1 MPPGRAHA
9 ARRCSRAAASTVL
22 VPRPAELPR
31 VHGGTQLALG
41 RGMDT
46 PAFPLA
52 GLRVLLADAG
62 QRRSPVI
69 RLELIRLRCQLVD
82 VLDLVAEP
90 HALGS
95 ALQRMAP
102 ELLLID
108 CDQPTHE
115 LLAQLAVAQ
124 LQRPRPVLMVA
135 EQMTPEQ
142 MRAALRAGTSALQL
156 AGLPPQRLG
165 ALLQL
170 ALARFE
176 HDQALQQ
183 ELRQTQTQ
191 LAERKLVERARGIL
205 MREQGLDEEA
215 AFQRLRQ
222 LAMTG
227 GQTMASVATR
237 LIDADQLLR
246 HR

>member
-1 MPPGRAHA
+1 MNTPLFA
-9 ARRCSRAAASTVL
+9 
-22 VPRPAELPR
+22 LP
-31 VHGGTQLALG
+31 
-41 RGMDT
+41 
-46 PAFPLA
+46 

-82 VLDLVAEP
+82 VIDLVAQPE
-90 HALGS
+90 ALPA
-95 ALQRMAP
+95 ALERLAP
-102 ELLLID
+102 ELLLLD
-108 CDQPTHE
+108 CEQPTPE
-115 LLAQLAVAQ
+115 LLHQLSDS
-124 LQRPRPVLMVA
+124 LQRQPRPVLLVA
-135 EQMTPEQ
+135 EQMTAEQ
-142 MRAALRAGTSALQL
+142 MRAALNAGISALQL

-176 HDQALQQ
+176 HDQTLQRD
-183 ELRQTQTQ
+183 LRQTQTQ

-205 MREQGLDEEA
+205 MREQGLDEAA

-222 LAMTG
+222 LAMDG
-227 GQTMASVATR
+227 GQTMAAVAMR

-246 HR
+246 PR

>member
-1 MPPGRAHA
+1 MDMPPL
-9 ARRCSRAAASTVL
+9 S
-22 VPRPAELPR
+22 LP
-31 VHGGTQLALG
+31 
-41 RGMDT
+41 
-46 PAFPLA
+46 

-90 HALGS
+90 AALGD
-95 ALQRMAP
+95 ALQRLAP

-108 CDQPTHE
+108 CEQPTPE
-115 LLAQLAVAQ
+115 LLAQLGAAQ
-124 LQRPRPVLMVA
+124 LLRPRPVLLVA
-135 EQMTPEQ
+135 EQMAPEQ
-142 MRAALRAGTSALQL
+142 MHAALRAGASALQL

-176 HDQALQQ
+176 HDQALQRD
-183 ELRQTQTQ
+183 LRHTQTQ

-205 MREQGLDEEA
+205 MREQGLDEDA

-222 LAMTG
+222 IAMDG
-227 GQTMASVATR
+227 GQTLAAVAAR

-246 HR
+246 PR

>member
-1 MPPGRAHA
+1 MNTPP
-9 ARRCSRAAASTVL
+9 S
-22 VPRPAELPR
+22 
-31 VHGGTQLALG
+31 LAL
-41 RGMDT
+41 
-46 PAFPLA
+46 P

-82 VLDLVAEP
+82 VIDLAVQP
-90 HALGS
+90 DALPA
-95 ALQRMAP
+95 ALTRLSP

-108 CDQPTHE
+108 CEQPTPA
-115 LLAQLAVAQ
+115 LLAQLGES
-124 LQRPRPVLMVA
+124 LQQQPRPVLLFADQMTA
-135 EQMTPEQ
+135 EQM
-142 MRAALRAGTSALQL
+142 RSALNAGISTLQL

-176 HDQALQQ
+176 HDQSLQRD
-183 ELRQTQTQ
+183 LRQTQTQ

-222 LAMTG
+222 IAMDG
-227 GQTMASVATR
+227 GQTMAAVAMR

-246 HR
+246 PR

>member
-1 MPPGRAHA
+1 MNTPLI
-9 ARRCSRAAASTVL
+9 T
-22 VPRPAELPR
+22 LP
-31 VHGGTQLALG
+31 
-41 RGMDT
+41 
-46 PAFPLA
+46 

-82 VLDLVAEP
+82 VFDLIAEP
-90 HALGS
+90 AGLGRV
-95 ALQRMAP
+95 LQRLAP

-108 CDQPTHE
+108 CDTPTPG
-115 LLAQLAVAQ
+115 LLAQLREAQ
-124 LQRPRPVLMVA
+124 AQRPRPVLLVA

-142 MRAALRAGTSALQL
+142 MHDALRAGVSSVQL

-170 ALARFE
+170 ALARFD
-176 HDQALQQ
+176 HDQTLQRD
-183 ELRQTQTQ
+183 LRQTQTQ

-227 GQTMASVATR
+227 GQTLASVATR
-237 LIDADQLLR
+237 LIDANHLLR
-246 HR
+246 AR

>member
-1 MPPGRAHA
+1 MTTPP
-9 ARRCSRAAASTVL
+9 
-22 VPRPAELPR
+22 
-31 VHGGTQLALG
+31 
-41 RGMDT
+41 
-46 PAFPLA
+46 FPLP

-82 VLDLVAEP
+82 VIDLMTEPAALPAALDR
-90 HALGS
+90 LG
-95 ALQRMAP
+95 P
-102 ELLLID
+102 ELLLVD
-108 CDQPTHE
+108 CDQPSAT
-115 LLAQLAVAQ
+115 LLAQLGDA
-124 LQRPRPVLMVA
+124 LQRSPRPVLLVA

-142 MRAALRAGTSALQL
+142 MRDALAAGVSALQL

-176 HDQALQQ
+176 HDQTLQRD
-183 ELRQTQTQ
+183 LRQTQTQ

-205 MREQGLDEEA
+205 MREQALDEEA

-222 LAMTG
+222 IAMDS
-227 GQTMASVATR
+227 GQTLAAVAQR
-237 LIDADQLLR
+237 LIEADQLLR
-246 HR
+246 AR

>member
-1 MPPGRAHA
+1 MNTPP
-9 ARRCSRAAASTVL
+9 
-22 VPRPAELPR
+22 LP
-31 VHGGTQLALG
+31 L
-41 RGMDT
+41 
-46 PAFPLA
+46 P

-90 HALGS
+90 AALGD
-95 ALQRMAP
+95 ALQRLAP

-108 CDQPTHE
+108 CDQPSPD
-115 LLAQLAVAQ
+115 LLAQLAAAQ
-124 LQRPRPVLMVA
+124 ALRPRPVLLVA
-135 EQMTPEQ
+135 EQMTPPQ
-142 MRAALRAGTSALQL
+142 MRDALQAGVSALQL
-156 AGLPPQRLG
+156 AGLPTQRLG
-165 ALLQL
+165 MLLQL

-176 HDQALQQ
+176 HDQALQRD
-183 ELRQTQTQ
+183 LRQTQTQ

-205 MREQGLDEEA
+205 MREQGLDEDA

-222 LAMTG
+222 IAMDG
-227 GQTMASVATR
+227 GQTLASVALR

-246 HR
+246 AR

>member
-1 MPPGRAHA
+1 MPPF
-9 ARRCSRAAASTVL
+9 S
-22 VPRPAELPR
+22 
-31 VHGGTQLALG
+31 
-41 RGMDT
+41 
-46 PAFPLA
+46 LA

-82 VLDLVAEP
+82 VVDLVTAPAE
-90 HALGS
+90 LGNVL
-95 ALQRMAP
+95 ARQAP

-108 CDQPTHE
+108 CDQPTPE
-115 LLAQLAVAQ
+115 LLAQLGQAQ
-124 LQRPRPVLMVA
+124 ARQPRPVLLVA
-135 EQMTPEQ
+135 EQMAPAQ
-142 MRAALRAGTSALQL
+142 MRAALQAGVSALQL

-176 HDQALQQ
+176 HDQTLQRD
-183 ELRQTQTQ
+183 LRHTQTQ

-222 LAMTG
+222 LAMDG
-227 GQTMASVATR
+227 GQTLAAVATR
-237 LIDADQLLR
+237 LIDAAELLR
-246 HR
+246 PR

>member
-1 MPPGRAHA
+1 MNPSPPL
-9 ARRCSRAAASTVL
+9 S
-22 VPRPAELPR
+22 LP
-31 VHGGTQLALG
+31 
-41 RGMDT
+41 
-46 PAFPLA
+46 

-82 VLDLVAEP
+82 VVDLVTAPDE
-90 HALGS
+90 LGS
-95 ALQRMAP
+95 VLARQAP

-108 CDQPTHE
+108 CDQPTPE
-115 LLAQLAVAQ
+115 LLAQLGQAQ
-124 LQRPRPVLMVA
+124 AQQPRPVLLVA
-135 EQMTPEQ
+135 EQMSPAQ
-142 MRAALRAGTSALQL
+142 MRAALQAGASALQL

-176 HDQALQQ
+176 HDQALQR
-183 ELRQTQTQ
+183 ELRHTQTQ

-222 LAMTG
+222 LAMDG
-227 GQTMASVATR
+227 GQTMAAVAAR
-237 LIDADQLLR
+237 LIDAAELLR
-246 HR
+246 PR

>member
-1 MPPGRAHA
+1 MNTSPPF
-9 ARRCSRAAASTVL
+9 S
-22 VPRPAELPR
+22 LP
-31 VHGGTQLALG
+31 
-41 RGMDT
+41 
-46 PAFPLA
+46 

-90 HALGS
+90 QSLDA
-95 ALQRMAP
+95 ALQRLSP

-108 CDQPTHE
+108 CEQPTPA
-115 LLAQLAVAQ
+115 LLAQLGEA
-124 LQRPRPVLMVA
+124 LQRQPRPVLLVA
-135 EQMTPEQ
+135 EQMSAEQ
-142 MRAALRAGTSALQL
+142 MRAALQAGISTLQL
-156 AGLPPQRLG
+156 AGLPTQRLG

-176 HDQALQQ
+176 HDQALQRD
-183 ELRQTQTQ
+183 LRQTQTQ

-222 LAMTG
+222 LAMDG
-227 GQTMASVATR
+227 GQTLAAVATR
-237 LIDADQLLR
+237 LIDADHLLR
-246 HR
+246 AR

>member
-1 MPPGRAHA
+1 MNTPLFA
-9 ARRCSRAAASTVL
+9 
-22 VPRPAELPR
+22 LP
-31 VHGGTQLALG
+31 
-41 RGMDT
+41 
-46 PAFPLA
+46 

-82 VLDLVAEP
+82 VIDLVAQP
-90 HALGS
+90 DALPV
-95 ALQRMAP
+95 ALERLAP

-108 CDQPTHE
+108 CEQPTPE
-115 LLAQLAVAQ
+115 LLAQLGES
-124 LQRPRPVLMVA
+124 LQRQPRPVLLFA
-135 EQMTPEQ
+135 EQMTAEQ
-142 MRAALRAGTSALQL
+142 MRAALDAGISTLQL

-176 HDQALQQ
+176 HDQTLQRD
-183 ELRQTQTQ
+183 LRQTQTQ

-222 LAMTG
+222 LAMDG
-227 GQTMASVATR
+227 GQTMAAVAMR

-246 HR
+246 PR

>member
-1 MPPGRAHA
+1 MNTPLFA
-9 ARRCSRAAASTVL
+9 
-22 VPRPAELPR
+22 LP
-31 VHGGTQLALG
+31 
-41 RGMDT
+41 
-46 PAFPLA
+46 
-52 GLRVLLADAG
+52 GLRVLLADVG

-82 VLDLVAEP
+82 VIDLVAQP
-90 HALGS
+90 DALP
-95 ALQRMAP
+95 AVLERLAP

-108 CDQPTHE
+108 CEQPSPG
-115 LLAQLAVAQ
+115 LLAQLGES
-124 LQRPRPVLMVA
+124 LQRQPRPVLLFA
-135 EQMTPEQ
+135 ERMTAEQ
-142 MRAALRAGTSALQL
+142 MRAALNAGISTLQL

-176 HDQALQQ
+176 HDQALQRD
-183 ELRQTQTQ
+183 LRQAQTQ

-222 LAMTG
+222 LAMDG
-227 GQTMASVATR
+227 GQTLAAVATR

-246 HR
+246 PR

>member
-1 MPPGRAHA
+1 MPPP
-9 ARRCSRAAASTVL
+9 SPLS
-22 VPRPAELPR
+22 LP
-31 VHGGTQLALG
+31 
-41 RGMDT
+41 
-46 PAFPLA
+46 

-82 VLDLVAEP
+82 VLDLVAQP
-90 HALGS
+90 DALGE
-95 ALQRMAP
+95 ALTRLAP
-102 ELLLID
+102 DLVLVD
-108 CDQPTHE
+108 CHHPTPA
-115 LLAQLAVAQ
+115 LLAQLADAQARHPRAVMLVADQ
-124 LQRPRPVLMVA
+124 A
-135 EQMTPEQ
+135 DAEQ
-142 MRAALRAGTSALQL
+142 MRAALRARVSSLQL
-156 AGLPPQRLG
+156 AGLQPQHLG

-176 HDQALQQ
+176 HDQGLQQ
-183 ELRQTQTQ
+183 MLQQTQTQ

-222 LAMTG
+222 LAMDG
-227 GQTMASVATR
+227 GQTLAAVAAR

-246 HR
+246 PR

>member
-1 MPPGRAHA
+1 
-9 ARRCSRAAASTVL
+9 
-22 VPRPAELPR
+22 
-31 VHGGTQLALG
+31 
-41 RGMDT
+41 MDT
-46 PAFPLA
+46 SSFPLA

-82 VLDLVAEP
+82 VIDLVTQPA
-90 HALGS
+90 ALS
-95 ALQRMAP
+95 TELDRLAP

-108 CDQPTHE
+108 CDQPTPE
-115 LLAQLAVAQ
+115 LLNQLAQ
-124 LQRPRPVLMVA
+124 TLQRQPRPVLLVA
-135 EQMTPEQ
+135 EQMAPEQ
-142 MRAALRAGTSALQL
+142 MRAALQAGVSALQL

-176 HDQALQQ
+176 HDQSLQRD
-183 ELRQTQTQ
+183 LRQTQTQ

-205 MREQGLDEEA
+205 MREQGLDEAA

-222 LAMTG
+222 LAMDG
-227 GQTMASVATR
+227 GQTLAAVAMR

-246 HR
+246 TR

>member
-1 MPPGRAHA
+1 
-9 ARRCSRAAASTVL
+9 
-22 VPRPAELPR
+22 
-31 VHGGTQLALG
+31 
-41 RGMDT
+41 MDT
-46 PAFPLA
+46 PAFPLP

-69 RLELIRLRCQLVD
+69 RLELIRLRCQLVE

-90 HALGS
+90 NALGR
-95 ALQRMAP
+95 ALQRTAP
-102 ELLLID
+102 ELLLVD
-108 CDQPTHE
+108 CDQPAPE
-115 LLAQLAVAQ
+115 LLAQLALAQ

-142 MRAALRAGTSALQL
+142 MRSALRAGASALQL

-183 ELRQTQTQ
+183 DLRQTQTQ

-227 GQTMASVATR
+227 GQTLATVATR

-246 HR
+246 AR

>member
-1 MPPGRAHA
+1 MNTPLFA
-9 ARRCSRAAASTVL
+9 
-22 VPRPAELPR
+22 LP
-31 VHGGTQLALG
+31 
-41 RGMDT
+41 
-46 PAFPLA
+46 

-82 VLDLVAEP
+82 VIDLVAQPE
-90 HALGS
+90 ALPA
-95 ALQRMAP
+95 ALERLAP
-102 ELLLID
+102 ELLLVD
-108 CDQPTHE
+108 CEQPTPD
-115 LLAQLAVAQ
+115 LLAQLGES
-124 LQRPRPVLMVA
+124 LQRQPRPVLLFA
-135 EQMTPEQ
+135 QQMAPEQ
-142 MRAALRAGTSALQL
+142 MRAALTAGISTLQL

-176 HDQALQQ
+176 HDQTLQRD
-183 ELRQTQTQ
+183 LRQTQTQ

-222 LAMTG
+222 LAMDG
-227 GQTMASVATR
+227 GQTLASVAMR

-246 HR
+246 TR

>member
-1 MPPGRAHA
+1 MNMPPP
-9 ARRCSRAAASTVL
+9 SS
-22 VPRPAELPR
+22 
-31 VHGGTQLALG
+31 
-41 RGMDT
+41 
-46 PAFPLA
+46 LA

-82 VLDLVAEP
+82 VIDLVTQP
-90 HALGS
+90 DALPT
-95 ALQRMAP
+95 ALQRLAP
-102 ELLLID
+102 QLLLID
-108 CDQPTHE
+108 CEQPAPE
-115 LLAQLAVAQ
+115 LLAQLGDALHSQ
-124 LQRPRPVLMVA
+124 PRPVLLFA
-135 EQMTPEQ
+135 EQMAPEQ
-142 MRAALRAGTSALQL
+142 MRAALAAGISTLQL

-176 HDQALQQ
+176 HDQSLQRD
-183 ELRQTQTQ
+183 LRQTQTQ

-205 MREQGLDEEA
+205 MREQALDEEA

-222 LAMTG
+222 IAMDG
-227 GQTMASVATR
+227 GQTMAAVAMR

-246 HR
+246 AR

>member
-1 MPPGRAHA
+1 
-9 ARRCSRAAASTVL
+9 
-22 VPRPAELPR
+22 
-31 VHGGTQLALG
+31 
-41 RGMDT
+41 MDT
-46 PAFPLA
+46 SLSLP

-90 HALGS
+90 DALAS
-95 ALQRMAP
+95 ALRRMAP

-108 CDQPTHE
+108 CEQPTPA
-115 LLAQLAVAQ
+115 LLAQLADAQ
-124 LQRPRPVLMVA
+124 AQQPRAVLLVA
-135 EQMTPEQ
+135 EQMTAEQ
-142 MRAALRAGTSALQL
+142 MRAALQAGASALQL

-176 HDQALQQ
+176 HDQALQRD
-183 ELRQTQTQ
+183 LRQTQTQ

-215 AFQRLRQ
+215 AFQRLRH

-227 GQTMASVATR
+227 GQTLASVATR

-246 HR
+246 HRQ

>member
-1 MPPGRAHA
+1 MDMPPL
-9 ARRCSRAAASTVL
+9 S
-22 VPRPAELPR
+22 LP
-31 VHGGTQLALG
+31 
-41 RGMDT
+41 
-46 PAFPLA
+46 

-90 HALGS
+90 AALGD
-95 ALQRMAP
+95 ALQRLAP

-108 CDQPTHE
+108 CEQPTSE
-115 LLAQLAVAQ
+115 LLAQLGAAQ
-124 LQRPRPVLMVA
+124 LLRPRPVLLVA
-135 EQMTPEQ
+135 EQMAPEQ
-142 MRAALRAGTSALQL
+142 MRAALRAGASALQL

-176 HDQALQQ
+176 HDQALQRD
-183 ELRQTQTQ
+183 LRHTQTQ

-222 LAMTG
+222 LAMDG
-227 GQTMASVATR
+227 GQTMASVALR

-246 HR
+246 PR

>member
-1 MPPGRAHA
+1 MNTPQLL
-9 ARRCSRAAASTVL
+9 S
-22 VPRPAELPR
+22 LP
-31 VHGGTQLALG
+31 
-41 RGMDT
+41 
-46 PAFPLA
+46 

-82 VLDLVAEP
+82 VIDLVAQP
-90 HALGS
+90 DALPTE
-95 ALQRMAP
+95 LERLAP
-102 ELLLID
+102 ELLLVD
-108 CDQPTHE
+108 CARPTPE
-115 LLAQLAVAQ
+115 LLAQLGRA
-124 LQRPRPVLMVA
+124 LQRQPRPVLLVA
-135 EQMTPEQ
+135 DQMPPEQ
-142 MRAALRAGTSALQL
+142 MRAALQAGIGAIEL

-176 HDQALQQ
+176 HDQALLRD
-183 ELRQTQTQ
+183 LRQAQTQ

-222 LAMTG
+222 LAMDG
-227 GQTMASVATR
+227 GQTLAAVATR

-246 HR
+246 PR